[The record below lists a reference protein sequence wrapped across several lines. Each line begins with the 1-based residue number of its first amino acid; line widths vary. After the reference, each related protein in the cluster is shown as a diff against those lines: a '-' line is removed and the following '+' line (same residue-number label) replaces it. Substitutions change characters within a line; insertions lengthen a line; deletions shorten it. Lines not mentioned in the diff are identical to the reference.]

1 MVLAN
6 AAVIGAALLIGIWGG
21 KPGLAFKE
29 GELVTYFSAL
39 QLGMCAV
46 ASGLNFYSDYF
57 PARKWSRDSVFWLV
71 LVGGFAFGSLDDFFM
86 FHERMDKLVHEV
98 LSLQQTP
105 WTDRFDDLIVGL
117 YVGLGAWLVLMSA
130 KAESFLQRPKRLFA
144 QGLMLAVVMVG
155 LDLLTNGREFMTW
168 LFGSDLGMFLRTWLS
183 ILEDCLKLVAVAMF
197 LTALVRNADLLR
209 SGSKPAVL
217 NGEDV

>member
-6 AAVIGAALLIGIWGG
+6 AAVIGAALLIGVWGG

-29 GELVTYFSAL
+29 GELVTYFSTL

-46 ASGLNFYSDYF
+46 ASGLNFYSVYF